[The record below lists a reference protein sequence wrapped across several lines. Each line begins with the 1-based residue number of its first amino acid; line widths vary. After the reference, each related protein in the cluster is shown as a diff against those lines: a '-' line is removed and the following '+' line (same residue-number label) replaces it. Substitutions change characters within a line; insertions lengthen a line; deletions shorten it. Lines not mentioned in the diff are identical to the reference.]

1 MAAVRFL
8 PCLLAA
14 KSGSTFRLQ
23 LLCNLKLIVRFPMEL
38 FKTFEG
44 DVKHRKL
51 AWNKKTS
58 KTESGSVW
66 GQAVYSIILQYSH
79 LFVIASNAYH

>member
-1 MAAVRFL
+1 MAPVRFS

-14 KSGSTFRLQ
+14 KTGSTFCLHM
-23 LLCNLKLIVRFPMEL
+23 LCNLKSIVRFPMEL
-38 FKTFEG
+38 LKTFEG
-44 DVKHRKL
+44 DVEHWKL

-66 GQAVYSIILQYSH
+66 GQVVYANGDGYTRG
-79 LFVIASNAYH
+79 